1 MAKGRKQ
8 VAFDLDTSALK
19 TYYPS
24 DHWNYAYEVIRRHM
38 TGSGFQWM
46 QGSVYVSKMPITSAE
61 VTNIL
66 DELINENPWLNL
78 CMRDCRETNIGKEHS
93 KNHLFDKTIKLKV
106 HSKDKED
113 MLELVSSVVE
123 NEKTFLPQKRIEKQR
138 EDIELEI

>member
-123 NEKTFLPQKRIEKQR
+123 NEKAFLPQKRIEKQR
-138 EDIELEI
+138 DDIELEI